1 MKKVSN
7 LKTAILYA
15 QAMYSGAEQDGE
27 LSAFHKNAKTLLNL
41 INDGVEEFSI
51 INNPIG
57 EIKDKYIILDEV
69 IKKLKFCNSMGNFL
83 KVLAQNHRLNL
94 LEIILKQ
101 FISLYNDKHNIAE
114 VDVTTVIELSS
125 EQDKRLKSKL
135 SDIFN
140 KKIEINYIINPE
152 IVGGLVIKYGTNLI
166 DVSIKHKLDTLEK
179 IMKGTK

>member
-1 MKKVSN
+1 
-7 LKTAILYA
+7 
-15 QAMYSGAEQDGE
+15 
-27 LSAFHKNAKTLLNL
+27 
-41 INDGVEEFSI
+41 
-51 INNPIG
+51 
-57 EIKDKYIILDEV
+57 
-69 IKKLKFCNSMGNFL
+69 MGNFL